1 VGINVTSPAAKF
13 HASQTYSAPTNGIS
27 ADTVGIFS
35 KSNTASG
42 NANVSV
48 LARSSGTASLYLG
61 DESDENKWAISSL
74 SSNTGLTF
82 NYAGTERNT
91 SDDGVV
97 VAHWRASDVDGEHSG
112 SSYGTCSFT
121 PDSTAEGYTAYADI
135 TEAQAIGWV
144 KDDMGEDAVTA
155 LEASIAAQI
164 EESKAPAVAVGV
176 PW

>member
-1 VGINVTSPAAKF
+1 MAVTW
-13 HASQTYSAPTNGIS
+13 
-27 ADTVGIFS
+27 TVA
-35 KSNTASG
+35 T
-42 NANVSV
+42 
-48 LARSSGTASLYLG
+48 L
-61 DESDENKWAISSL
+61 
-74 SSNTGLTF
+74 
-82 NYAGTERNT
+82 ERNT
-91 SDDGVV
+91 DGNGVV

-112 SSYGTCSFT
+112 SSYGTCGFT
-121 PDSTAEGYTAYADI
+121 PDSTADGFTAYADI